1 MHHIRLIDLYN
12 ESLGPS
18 LTLLY
23 ISIPC
28 ILTIFY
34 NSKDTWEPEE
44 HLAECPELVSE
55 YSSHPNELP
64 SSDDGILLGGENQE
78 NEDPE
83 DDTPRVG
90 FQRGLEPYKILGA
103 TSVGGDF
110 GFLIKWKGKII

>member
-12 ESLGPS
+12 KSLGPS
-18 LTLLY
+18 LTLY
-23 ISIPC
+23 QHT
-28 ILTIFY
+28 ILTIFC

-55 YSSHPNELP
+55 YASHPNELP
-64 SSDDGILLGGENQE
+64 SSDYGILLGGENQE

-90 FQRGLEPYKILGA
+90 FQRGLEPHKILGA